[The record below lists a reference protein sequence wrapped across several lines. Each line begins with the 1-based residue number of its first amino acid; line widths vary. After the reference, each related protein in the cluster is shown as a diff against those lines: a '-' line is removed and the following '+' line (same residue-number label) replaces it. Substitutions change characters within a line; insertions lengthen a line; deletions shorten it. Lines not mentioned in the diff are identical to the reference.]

1 MTLAEDGQDGVVD
14 DVMLSD
20 DDFSDFLA
28 EGFIFLD
35 QCFGTVDV
43 ICVVCH

>member
-1 MTLAEDGQDGVVD
+1 MALAENGQDGVVD

-28 EGFIFLD
+28 EGLIFFD
-35 QCFGTVDV
+35 QCLGTVDV
-43 ICVVCH
+43 

>member
-1 MTLAEDGQDGVVD
+1 MALAEDGQDGVVD

-20 DDFSDFLA
+20 DDFADFLA

-35 QCFGTVDV
+35 QCLGTVD
-43 ICVVCH
+43 I

>member
-1 MTLAEDGQDGVVD
+1 MALAEDGQDGVVD

-35 QCFGTVDV
+35 QCLGTVDV
-43 ICVVCH
+43 